1 MIKIQKN
8 DFNIEEEIF
17 SIKNNLSN
25 VGSVTTFIGY
35 VRQINDYKKVKSIE
49 LEVYEKMANQSLQ
62 KILNIAK
69 KKWSL
74 LDSLIIHRYGKL
86 YINEK
91 IVLVATF
98 AEHRN
103 ESFLSCNF
111 IMDYLK
117 KEAPFWKK
125 EYYDEDYKWLENN

>member
-35 VRQINDYKKVKSIE
+35 VRQINDYKRVKSIE

-86 YINEK
+86 DINEK

-98 AEHRN
+98 AEHRK

-117 KEAPFWKK
+117 KEVPFWKK
-125 EYYDEDYKWLENN
+125 ENYDESYKWLENN